1 MITALVSEIY
11 KLTRSKEITLIA
23 IDGVGGSGK
32 TTLAELLRK
41 ELPNSVI
48 IQLDDF
54 YSPALQTTDVTR
66 LKEQVLLPLH
76 NHHEAKYQI
85 YEWKTNSYSDWH
97 ILQPK
102 GIFIF
107 EGVYALD
114 KNIREYYDLKVWI
127 NYPADLGFKRG
138 IARDVKRDGMDNTKK
153 WKNIW
158 MPLEERYINEQ
169 EPDKI
174 ADYIIEGVNILLK

>member
-1 MITALVSEIY
+1 
-11 KLTRSKEITLIA
+11 
-23 IDGVGGSGK
+23 
-32 TTLAELLRK
+32 
-41 ELPNSVI
+41 
-48 IQLDDF
+48 
-54 YSPALQTTDVTR
+54 
-66 LKEQVLLPLH
+66 
-76 NHHEAKYQI
+76 
-85 YEWKTNSYSDWH
+85 
-97 ILQPK
+97 
-102 GIFIF
+102 
-107 EGVYALD
+107 VYALD

>member
-1 MITALVSEIY
+1 MV
-11 KLTRSKEITLIA
+11 LIA
-23 IDGVGGSGK
+23 IDGLGGSGK
-32 TTLAELLRK
+32 TTLADFLQQELEK
-41 ELPNSVI
+41 CAI

-54 YSPALQTTDVTR
+54 YSPALHAADLLR

-76 NHHEAKYQI
+76 DHQEAKYRI

-97 ILQPK
+97 VLEPE

-114 KNIREYYDLKVWI
+114 KNIRDYYDVKVWI
-127 NYPADLGFKRG
+127 NYPADLGLKRG
-138 IARDVKRDGMDNTKK
+138 VARDILRDGVDNTEQ

-158 MPLEERYINEQ
+158 MPLEAKYKAEQ
-169 EPDKI
+169 EPEKT
-174 ADYIIEGVNILLK
+174 ADYIIKGAEILRQCL